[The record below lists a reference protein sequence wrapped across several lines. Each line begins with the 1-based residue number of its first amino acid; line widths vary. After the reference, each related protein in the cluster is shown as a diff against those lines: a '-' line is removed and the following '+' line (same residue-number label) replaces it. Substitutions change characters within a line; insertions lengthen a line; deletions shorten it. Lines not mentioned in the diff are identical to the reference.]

1 MPEGPE
7 LEAEHL
13 HEAIHEELEREGGGL
28 IRAIALT
35 TSFLAALAAIASLL
49 GGSTV
54 NEALVL
60 QSEATRLQAAA
71 SDQWAFYQAKG
82 IKSAV
87 AEGSRTAWLAAGKPV
102 PSAVDAAQLRY
113 AAEQTAIKAAAEGD
127 EHQRDEKLIEAE
139 HLLHRHH
146 IFAAAVALFQISIA
160 LGAIAALTR
169 LKIVWLG
176 SALVGAGGAIAMLLA
191 YR

>member
-7 LEAEHL
+7 LEAERL
-13 HEAIHEELEREGGGL
+13 QDAIHEQVEREGGGL

-60 QSEATRLQAAA
+60 QSEATRLQASA

-87 AEGSRTAWLAAGKPV
+87 AEASRTAWLAAGKTV
-102 PSAVDAAQLRY
+102 PATIEQAQARY
-113 AAEQTAIKAAAEGD
+113 AKEQVEIKAAAQGD
-127 EHQRDEKLIEAE
+127 EHRRDEKLAEAE

-146 IFAAAVALFQISIA
+146 SFAAAVALFQISIA

-169 LKIVWLG
+169 LRVVWLG
-176 SALVGAGGAIAMLLA
+176 SALVGAGGAVAMALA